1 MTTVTLKRL
10 KKTSRLH
17 RLFLLLGVLGLLC
30 LIAASFVGG
39 AQAPPSGDWVLEKV
53 DENRVSGNKVV
64 LSEMVIHGRR
74 GSRTVKARSWIQ
86 GEDKSFSEY
95 LDPPRERGIKMLK
108 LGDQLWTYYPATDR
122 TILIAG
128 HMLRQSV
135 MGSDLSYEDMME
147 DPVLGN
153 NYEAKVEGEEI
164 VGERA
169 CWVLQL
175 VAKKPDV
182 AYHGRKLWV
191 DKERFVVLREERFA
205 RGGKLLKTTDVQ
217 SVRRVQGRWIPDRLL
232 FKDVLQ
238 SGEGTEFILL
248 EIALDVPI
256 PETTFTKASLKR

>member
-1 MTTVTLKRL
+1 MSTVILKQM
-10 KKTSRLH
+10 KKTLRLH
-17 RLFLLLGVLGLLC
+17 RFFLLLGVLGLLC
-30 LIAASFVGG
+30 LIAAALVGG
-39 AQAPPSGDWVLEKV
+39 ALTPPSGDWILERV
-53 DENRVSGNKVV
+53 DDNRVSGNKVV

-74 GSRTVKARSWIQ
+74 GTRTLRARSWIQ

-95 LDPPRERGIKMLK
+95 LDPPRERGVKMLK
-108 LGDQLWTYYPATDR
+108 LGDQLWTYYPSTDR

-153 NYEAKVEGEEI
+153 SYEARVDGEEA
-164 VGERA
+164 VGDRA

-175 VAKKPDV
+175 TAQKTDV

-205 RGGKLLKTTDVQ
+205 RGGKLLKTTDVRG
-217 SVRRVQGRWIPDRLL
+217 VRRVQGRWIPDDVL

-238 SGEGTEFILL
+238 SSEGTEFVLL

-256 PETTFTKASLKR
+256 PETTFSKASLKR

>member
-1 MTTVTLKRL
+1 MSTVILKQM
-10 KKTSRLH
+10 KKTVRLH
-17 RLFLLLGVLGLLC
+17 RLFLALGVLGLLC
-30 LIAASFVGG
+30 LIAAAFVRG
-39 AQAPPSGDWVLEKV
+39 AQMPPSGDGVLKQV
-53 DENRVSGNKVV
+53 DDNRVTGNKVV

-74 GSRTVKARSWIQ
+74 ASRTIKARSWIQ

-95 LDPPRERGIKMLK
+95 LDPPRERGVKMLK
-108 LGDQLWTYYPATDR
+108 LGDQLWTYYPSTDR

-147 DPVLGN
+147 DPVLAN
-153 NYEAKVEGEEI
+153 SYEAQVDGEEV

-169 CWVLQL
+169 CWVLRL
-175 VAKKPDV
+175 TAKKADV
-182 AYHGRKLWV
+182 AYHSRKLWV

-205 RGGKLLKTTDVQ
+205 RGGKLLKTADVR

-238 SGEGTEFILL
+238 SGEGTEFVLA
-248 EIALDVPI
+248 EIELDAAI
-256 PETTFTKASLKR
+256 PETVFSKASLRK

>member
-1 MTTVTLKRL
+1 MNTTTLN
-10 KKTSRLH
+10 KTSRLH
-17 RLFLLLGVLGLLC
+17 RLFLLLGLLGLLC
-30 LIAASFVGG
+30 LIAASFLGG
-39 AQAPPSGDWVLEKV
+39 AQAPPAGDWVLKRV

-86 GEDKSFSEY
+86 GEDKSYSEY
-95 LDPPRERGIKMLK
+95 LDPPRERGVKMLK

-147 DPVLGN
+147 DPVLSN
-153 NYEAKVEGEEI
+153 NYEAKVDAEER
-164 VGERA
+164 VGERT
-169 CWVLQL
+169 CWVLSL
-175 VAKKPDV
+175 VAKKADV
-182 AYHGRKLWV
+182 AYHSRKLWV

-205 RGGKLLKTTDVQ
+205 RSGKLLKTTDIR
-217 SVRRVQGRWIPDRLL
+217 SVRQVQGRWIPDRVL

-238 SGEGTEFILL
+238 SGEGTEFAIA

-256 PETTFTKASLKR
+256 PETVFSKASLKK

>member
-1 MTTVTLKRL
+1 MTTTIITTM

-17 RLFLLLGVLGLLC
+17 RAFLLLGLLGLLC
-30 LIAASFVGG
+30 LIAASLVGG
-39 AQAPPSGDWVLEKV
+39 AQAPPSGDWVLKRV
-53 DENRVSGNKVV
+53 DDNRVTGNKVV

-74 GSRTVKARSWIQ
+74 GSRTIKAKSWIQ

-95 LDPPRERGIKMLK
+95 LDPPRERGVKMLK

-153 NYEAKVEGEEI
+153 SYEAKVDGEEI
-164 VGERA
+164 VAERT

-175 VAKKPDV
+175 TAKKPDV
-182 AYHGRKLWV
+182 AYHSRKLWV
-191 DKERFVVLREERFA
+191 DKVRFVVLREERFA
-205 RGGKLLKTTDVQ
+205 RGGKLLKTAEVR
-217 SVRRVQGRWIPDRLL
+217 SVRQVQGRWIPDRLL

-238 SGEGTEFILL
+238 SGEGTEFALT
-248 EIALDVPI
+248 EIELDVPI
-256 PETTFTKASLKR
+256 PETVFSKASLKK